1 MSGSFTPHLEVLPE
15 RQRRVWSMLRPLAG
29 LGFVLYGGTAVALRL
44 GNRQSVDFDFFSD
57 RPLDKGAVRAALEP
71 MGQWALTQDEV
82 NTLSISLQSDLVAR
96 GSVSLSFFGSIKFGR
111 VGEPDMTDDGV
122 VQVASLLD
130 LMATKVAVITQRAEA
145 KDYRDLAA
153 MLRDGASL
161 PSALGAAVAI
171 YGSRFQPTESLRAMT
186 YFGDGDLS
194 SLSQEDQLALVRA
207 VAAVRDIPHVPIL
220 SQALDSSEG
229 QRPSPPRSLRKKI

>member
-82 NTLSISLQSDLVAR
+82 NTLSISLQSDIVAR

-171 YGSRFQPTESLRAMT
+171 YALSAASSRDPVSWTPDGIGPRRRAALGVPRWSEPPLQKRCMGKSAPTH
-186 YFGDGDLS
+186 LS
-194 SLSQEDQLALVRA
+194 SD
-207 VAAVRDIPHVPIL
+207 
-220 SQALDSSEG
+220 
-229 QRPSPPRSLRKKI
+229 